1 VIQGYGKNQL
11 KFNTGG
17 PGKLEH
23 LYDEALLLNSFSDFD
38 VQICETYE
46 SIVQEGVGHSG
57 MSALVGFVAKKP

>member
-46 SIVQEGVGHSG
+46 SIIQEGAGHSG